1 MTADDDLREFQA
13 NAECVRDARYAE
25 LRRRARIHAQ
35 REGRP
40 DASRQLIESEMLGV
54 LAQHLLQWESIESVT
69 GIIESLL
76 LTDLAMPRTDATE
89 GAAAEI
95 VGLAYCMRYAK
106 WPWSEDDEE
115 DKDDE

>member
-13 NAECVRDARYAE
+13 NAERVRDARYAE

-35 REGRP
+35 WEGQP
-40 DASRQLIESEMLGV
+40 DEARQLIESEMLGV
-54 LAQHLLQWESIESVT
+54 LAQYLLQWESIEVVT

-76 LTDLAMPRTDATE
+76 LTDPAMPRTDATE

-106 WPWSEDDEE
+106 WPWADDEE
-115 DKDDE
+115 DKEEE

>member
-13 NAECVRDARYAE
+13 NAERVRDARYAE
-25 LRRRARIHAQ
+25 LRRRYRIHEQ
-35 REGRP
+35 WEGSP
-40 DASRQLIESEMLGV
+40 DASRRMDESEMLGV
-54 LAQHLLQWESIESVT
+54 LAQHLLQRESIEVVT

-76 LTDLAMPRTDATE
+76 LTDPAMPRTDATE

-106 WPWSEDDEE
+106 WPWRE
-115 DKDDE
+115 